1 MVSESIIAGIV
12 APEDALQLM
21 KQAERMQNNE
31 IRKLNIALH
40 NMMNRTITIVDC
52 QEFPKER
59 GSAFRYFRAIIN
71 SECENS

>member
-12 APEDALQLM
+12 VPEDALQLM

-52 QEFPKER
+52 QEFPKR
-59 GSAFRYFRAIIN
+59 TRKCLPVLPRYN
-71 SECENS
+71 

>member
-12 APEDALQLM
+12 APDDALQLM

-52 QEFPKER
+52 QEFPKR
-59 GSAFRYFRAIIN
+59 TRKCLPVLPRYN
-71 SECENS
+71 

>member
-12 APEDALQLM
+12 APDDALQLM
-21 KQAERMQNNE
+21 KQAEIMQNNE

-52 QEFPKER
+52 QEFPKR
-59 GSAFRYFRAIIN
+59 TRKCLPVLPRYN
-71 SECENS
+71 